1 MQMDFARQNTG
12 VLPQPD
18 CRRTERSHLIKV
30 KILASSSSRIML
42 LTIAK
47 GPCWSIPCWRLPQ
60 LLCNNVGRLGVEL
73 RLEGKA
79 EVGKGLIPVLLPQCL
94 QL

>member
-1 MQMDFARQNTG
+1 MQMDFARQSTR

-18 CRRTERSHLIKV
+18 CGRAGRSHLIKV
-30 KILASSSSRIML
+30 KILASSFSRIML

-47 GPCWSIPCWRLPQ
+47 GPCWNIPCWRLPQ
-60 LLCNNVGRLGVEL
+60 LLCNNVGVEL

-79 EVGKGLIPVLLPQCL
+79 EVGKGLVPVLLPHCL
-94 QL
+94 QP